1 MFFVVLRGGGEI
13 TAGDQRATMTEIWNN
28 GHAVS
33 FHFTGYVQTTEKPKD
48 IKPSFLSWFIQSYFR
63 AVDTIWWNSLL

>member
-1 MFFVVLRGGGEI
+1 MFFVVLRGGKI

-48 IKPSFLSWFIQSYFR
+48 IKAIIS
-63 AVDTIWWNSLL
+63 